1 MSVGGS
7 GRVSIPIDIKKMID
21 DIKEIT
27 VYPTEDEIY
36 AMLKECSMD
45 PNETI
50 QKLLLQGII
59 FFFSFLLSLFDF
71 LIGCWLGAAC
81 MGLILVIHVLLL
93 VFSLLGF
100 VAFGLLCNGF
110 DFILVFL
117 FLFIE
122 VLLCGKWEF
131 F

>member
-59 FFFSFLLSLFDF
+59 FFFFLLSLFDF
-71 LIGCWLGAAC
+71 LIGCWLGQ
-81 MGLILVIHVLLL
+81 LTWV
-93 VFSLLGF
+93 
-100 VAFGLLCNGF
+100 
-110 DFILVFL
+110 
-117 FLFIE
+117 
-122 VLLCGKWEF
+122 
-131 F
+131 

>member
-59 FFFSFLLSLFDF
+59 FFFPSYFPF
-71 LIGCWLGAAC
+71 LI
-81 MGLILVIHVLLL
+81 
-93 VFSLLGF
+93 F
-100 VAFGLLCNGF
+100 
-110 DFILVFL
+110 
-117 FLFIE
+117 
-122 VLLCGKWEF
+122 
-131 F
+131 